1 MSGLRNQKNTLRN
14 SIYALRDELITGIED
29 KIIEEEKAKLLHK
42 KILDMFQEFRVVC
55 EGLHEE
61 WEVFKE
67 IDKQARLNAEYNQ
80 VSSAVDDSTKLV
92 QEYED
97 YIRERQ
103 ASLSSVQK
111 HKSKLSKER
120 KAVTASVDQQINELI
135 SHLENSIAEI
145 SQQQKGI
152 FEKLASPK
160 DSSFELPIKTS
171 ETEHSTRHPEWLIP
185 DVEKKAQSIF
195 GQEKKFSRSRSSTPK
210 VSTVTGNDGHV
221 AQQPHSM
228 LTEEDP
234 LTGLTRLSIP
244 KFKGDKRMFE
254 SWYASFYQIVGKYK
268 KVPPEQKL
276 LRLYSCLEGEA
287 LLTIQ
292 NLGYSAAAYDVAIA
306 RLIRK
311 YGGKR
316 RELTMRLEELD
327 KFRGVRMGNANDLE
341 RFAELLDTLMV
352 KLCDAGQDGELGAGS
367 LYVSL
372 LRKLNEQLVVK
383 YQDWLRE
390 KHLEGNV
397 RNLHAFVNDEAE
409 SWMVALETVRGLGQ
423 QKTKVFSAGSTLAVT
438 QVSVKKKSV
447 PLKCKVCS
455 KDHGLWLCEQFKA
468 LPVDQRWEKAR
479 ELRVCFSCLSHSHRS
494 STCRR
499 AKRCP
504 IVGCSSNHHR
514 LLHKEVNQRM
524 PMAVSPNPNVAERPC
539 QCPHQI
545 QTITNSACMRH

>member
-55 EGLHEE
+55 KGLHEE

-67 IDKQARLNAEYNQ
+67 IDKQARLNTEYNQ

-103 ASLSSVQK
+103 VSLSSVQK
-111 HKSKLSKER
+111 HKSTLSKER

-152 FEKLASPK
+152 FKKLASPK

-185 DVEKKAQSIF
+185 EVEKKAQSIF
-195 GQEKKFSRSRSSTPK
+195 GQERKFSRSRSSTPK

-254 SWYASFYQIVGKYK
+254 SWYASFYQLVGKYK

-372 LRKLNEQLVVK
+372 LRKLNE
-383 YQDWLRE
+383 
-390 KHLEGNV
+390 
-397 RNLHAFVNDEAE
+397 
-409 SWMVALETVRGLGQ
+409 
-423 QKTKVFSAGSTLAVT
+423 
-438 QVSVKKKSV
+438 
-447 PLKCKVCS
+447 
-455 KDHGLWLCEQFKA
+455 
-468 LPVDQRWEKAR
+468 
-479 ELRVCFSCLSHSHRS
+479 
-494 STCRR
+494 
-499 AKRCP
+499 
-504 IVGCSSNHHR
+504 
-514 LLHKEVNQRM
+514 
-524 PMAVSPNPNVAERPC
+524 
-539 QCPHQI
+539 
-545 QTITNSACMRH
+545 

>member
-1 MSGLRNQKNTLRN
+1 M
-14 SIYALRDELITGIED
+14 
-29 KIIEEEKAKLLHK
+29 
-42 KILDMFQEFRVVC
+42 
-55 EGLHEE
+55 
-61 WEVFKE
+61 FKE
-67 IDKQARLNAEYNQ
+67 IYKQARLNAEYNQ

-185 DVEKKAQSIF
+185 DLEKKAQSIF
-195 GQEKKFSRSRSSTPK
+195 GQERKFSRSRSSTPK

-268 KVPPEQKL
+268 KVPPEHKL
-276 LRLYSCLEGEA
+276 LRLFSCLEGEA

-292 NLGYSAAAYDVAIA
+292 NLGYSATAYDVAIA

-341 RFAELLDTLMV
+341 RLAELLDTLMV

-372 LRKLNEQLVVK
+372 LRKLNGQLVVK

-409 SWMVALETVRGLGQ
+409 SWMVALEPVRGLGQ
-423 QKTKVFSAGSTLAVT
+423 QKTKVLSAGSTLAVT
-438 QVSVKKKSV
+438 QESVKKKSIPV
-447 PLKCKVCS
+447 KCKVCS

-514 LLHKEVNQRM
+514 LLHNEVNQRM
-524 PMAVSPNPNVAERPC
+524 PMAVSPNPNVAEVLQGDSQADGSSSLSRNGTEGEPELR
-539 QCPHQI
+539 
-545 QTITNSACMRH
+545 TFVTSLSLKLRNTFL